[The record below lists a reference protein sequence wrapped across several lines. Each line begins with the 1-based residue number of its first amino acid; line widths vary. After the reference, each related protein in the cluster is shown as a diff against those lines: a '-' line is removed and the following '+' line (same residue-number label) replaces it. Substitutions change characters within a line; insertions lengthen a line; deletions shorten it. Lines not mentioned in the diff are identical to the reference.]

1 MTPSNTKTEAP
12 VKTET
17 AVKPETTT
25 KPKTDAKAK
34 TTEKVKAAP
43 TPKNAAN
50 YKKAVDLG
58 KELSKKPDTTK
69 MDVATKMYDLI
80 KDEARE
86 VISMAFVEGAN
97 LTPKGSMTYVYNIR
111 RKLKKSA
118 YRFTSLSV
126 CGEVVILTNYHLFCF

>member
-1 MTPSNTKTEAP
+1 MTTSNTKTETKVPAKP
-12 VKTET
+12 ATTAKPKTET
-17 AVKPETTT
+17 AEKPATDVKSKIAE
-25 KPKTDAKAK
+25 KPKTDATVK
-34 TTEKVKAAP
+34 TAEKTKAAP
-43 TPKNAAN
+43 TPKNLAA
-50 YKKAVDLG
+50 YQKAVALG

-111 RKLKKSA
+111 RKLKKP
-118 YRFTSLSV
+118 V
-126 CGEVVILTNYHLFCF
+126 

>member
-1 MTPSNTKTEAP
+1 MLSARYQTENKVSAKP
-12 VKTET
+12 AT
-17 AVKPETTT
+17 AVKP
-25 KPKTDAKAK
+25 KAD
-34 TTEKVKAAP
+34 EKAKAAP
-43 TPKNAAN
+43 TPKNLAA
-50 YKKAVDLG
+50 YQKAVALG

-111 RKLKKSA
+111 RKLKKPA
-118 YRFTSLSV
+118 
-126 CGEVVILTNYHLFCF
+126 

>member
-1 MTPSNTKTEAP
+1 MTPSNTKTETP
-12 VKTET
+12 
-17 AVKPETTT
+17 VKPETAA
-25 KPKTDAKAK
+25 KPKADAKVK

-43 TPKNAAN
+43 TLKNAAN

-58 KELSKKPDTTK
+58 KKLSKNPDTTK
-69 MDVATKMYDLI
+69 IDVATKMYDLI

-111 RKLKKSA
+111 RKLKKPA
-118 YRFTSLSV
+118 
-126 CGEVVILTNYHLFCF
+126 

>member
-1 MTPSNTKTEAP
+1 MTPSNTKSEAP
-12 VKTET
+12 VKPET
-17 AVKPETTT
+17 AA

-34 TTEKVKAAP
+34 VAP

-50 YKKAVDLG
+50 YKKAVALG

-111 RKLKKSA
+111 RKLKKPA
-118 YRFTSLSV
+118 
-126 CGEVVILTNYHLFCF
+126 